1 MTATCQAA
9 PGLKSISFISTIN
22 KPLRFS
28 GANVC
33 CSQKLIIT
41 LLDYQPVIYINYLHM
56 IRGIIVEDERH
67 SRETLRGMLD
77 RYCKNV
83 EIVAETDSYR
93 GGLKEIREHNPDVVF
108 LDIQMPDGSGFRM
121 LEELDEINFE
131 IIFTTAFDQFAIKAI
146 KYSAL
151 DYLLKPIDP
160 EELVR
165 ALKKVETKL
174 SDQKM
179 NQNIQVLLD
188 NIKARDAD
196 PHKIIL
202 STSEKIHIIE
212 TDHIIRCESD
222 NYYTNFFLSDGKKI
236 LVSKTLKENEQLLS
250 DHNFIRPH
258 KSHLV
263 NVKFIKG
270 FLKYDGGYIEM
281 TDGSRIPVSRRKREK
296 IIEVIT
302 HL

>member
-1 MTATCQAA
+1 
-9 PGLKSISFISTIN
+9 
-22 KPLRFS
+22 
-28 GANVC
+28 
-33 CSQKLIIT
+33 
-41 LLDYQPVIYINYLHM
+41 M

-93 GGLKEIREHNPDVVF
+93 GGLKEIREHHPDVVF

-121 LEELDEINFE
+121 LEELDEIDFE

-174 SDQKM
+174 SHQKV

-212 TDHIIRCESD
+212 TDQIIRCESD

-263 NVKFIKG
+263 NVKFI
-270 FLKYDGGYIEM
+270 
-281 TDGSRIPVSRRKREK
+281 
-296 IIEVIT
+296 
-302 HL
+302 

>member
-1 MTATCQAA
+1 
-9 PGLKSISFISTIN
+9 
-22 KPLRFS
+22 
-28 GANVC
+28 
-33 CSQKLIIT
+33 
-41 LLDYQPVIYINYLHM
+41 M
-56 IRGIIVEDERH
+56 IRSIIVEDEKH

-83 EIVAETDSYR
+83 TILAEAENYR
-93 GGLKEIREHNPDVVF
+93 GGLEAIRIHQPDVVF
-108 LDIQMPDGSGFRM
+108 LDIQMPDGSGFRV
-121 LEELDEINFE
+121 LEELGEINFE

-160 EELVR
+160 DELVR
-165 ALKKVETKL
+165 AVKKVEDKL
-174 SDQKM
+174 SHRQV

-188 NIKARDAD
+188 NIKSKEAE
-196 PHKIIL
+196 PHKIVL

-212 TDHIIRCESD
+212 TDQIIRCESD
-222 NYYTNFFLSDGKKI
+222 NYYTNFFLADGKKI

-263 NVKFIKG
+263 NVKYIKG
-270 FLKYDGGYIEM
+270 FLRSDGGYIEL
-281 TDGSRIPVSRRKREK
+281 TDGSRIPVSRRKREQ

>member
-1 MTATCQAA
+1 
-9 PGLKSISFISTIN
+9 
-22 KPLRFS
+22 
-28 GANVC
+28 
-33 CSQKLIIT
+33 
-41 LLDYQPVIYINYLHM
+41 M
-56 IRGIIVEDERH
+56 IRSIIVEDEKH
-67 SRETLRGMLD
+67 SRDTLRGMLE

-83 EIVAETDSYR
+83 IILAEAENYR
-93 GGLKEIREHNPDVVF
+93 GGLEAIKVHQPDVVF

-121 LEELDEINFE
+121 LEELGEINFE

-160 EELVR
+160 DELVR
-165 ALKKVETKL
+165 AIKKVEEKI
-174 SDQKM
+174 SSRKV

-188 NIKARDAD
+188 NIKSKEAE
-196 PHKIIL
+196 PHKIVL

-212 TDHIIRCESD
+212 TDQIIRCESD
-222 NYYTNFFLSDGKKI
+222 NYYTNFFLADGKKI

-263 NVKFIKG
+263 NVKYIKG
-270 FLKYDGGYIEM
+270 FLRSDGGYIEM
-281 TDGSRIPVSRRKREK
+281 KDGSKIPVSRRKREQ